1 MRLRAA
7 VAALLIVA
15 LAATAMGQDEAQGPT
30 VSELVRESQRLADE
44 GDVDAAMRTL
54 LGALEIDPDA
64 PTVHAHMGY
73 LHELEGNTLRAL
85 ASYGRLLELR
95 PDDEYGRSRI
105 THLFFGGEFPRW
117 LRLSLLQFSPV
128 SFVTDQ
134 CRVRP
139 GEGLDELSRRIAYT
153 NGVIF
158 PEGMDGRSGPVE
170 KQIPS
175 AGGQGVVGTAR
186 FNRVCYGFTAT
197 PEGEELQMTA
207 MTHYPSA
214 LLSERGADYS
224 GLAGRL
230 THILLR
236 VHCYS
241 RSCWGL
247 PQAVEDDVVRLWM
260 CETGPT
266 GAEQYEDDIFV
277 YDVGRDRAPV
287 EWLREIAHEWGHFAL
302 PRMGRF
308 TAPEPYANGVLGEAL
323 LLGLL
328 AEEAGLVVGEPWP
341 SEKAQAAIDGLWG
354 NGDVELASYLADMRQ
369 RTLDLWLREGSN
381 SELAAG
387 LGGDAFHYLVGAMLW
402 VEAAHGHAMLRSTL
416 LAAPGESPAD
426 FYYGYRQAVK
436 EAASQGPITID
447 AGALNVCTSQLS
459 EPPVEG
465 ALRRGDVQLAAGDRA
480 EYPVYLLDGPA
491 SVRIEPGLRELRL
504 ALYVDGIG
512 PLPAEG
518 GEPVSLGQREQGW
531 HTLTLEAP
539 DGSPPVALRSIV
551 IDTGESEAPAPG
563 L

>member
-1 MRLRAA
+1 MRLRGTVAA
-7 VAALLIVA
+7 VLTVA
-15 LAATAMGQDEAQGPT
+15 LVTTAAAQEEAQGPT
-30 VSELVRESQRLADE
+30 ASELVRESQHLADE
-44 GDVDAAMRTL
+44 GDVDAAMGKL
-54 LGALEIDPDA
+54 LQALEIDPEA

-73 LHELEGNTLRAL
+73 LHELEGNTLKAL

-105 THLFFGGEFPRW
+105 THLFFGEQFPRR

-134 CRVRP
+134 CRVRV
-139 GEGLDELSRRIAYT
+139 GEGVDELNRRIANT
-153 NGVIF
+153 NAVIF
-158 PEGMDGRSGPVE
+158 PEGMDGCSGPVE
-170 KQIPS
+170 KEIPS
-175 AGGQGVVGTAR
+175 ASGQGVVGTAR

-197 PEGEELQMTA
+197 PEGEELHMTA

-224 GLAGRL
+224 ALAGRL

-260 CETGPT
+260 CESGPT
-266 GAEQYEDDIFV
+266 GAEQYEDDIFL

-287 EWLREIAHEWGHFAL
+287 EWLREIAHEWGHFSL

-308 TAPEPYANGVLGEAL
+308 TEPEPYANGVLGEAL

-328 AEEAGLVVGEPWP
+328 AEEAGLVVGERWP
-341 SEKAQAAIDGLWG
+341 SEKAQAAINGLWG
-354 NGDVELASYLADMRQ
+354 SGEVELASYLTDMRE
-369 RTLDLWLREGSN
+369 RTLDLWLEEGPK

-387 LGGDAFHYLVGAMLW
+387 LGEEAFHYLVGAMLW
-402 VEAAHGHAMLRSTL
+402 VEAAHGHALLRSTL

-426 FYYGYRQAVK
+426 FYNGYRQALR
-436 EAASQGPITID
+436 EAAGRGPITID
-447 AGALNVCTSQLS
+447 AGALNVSSSQLT
-459 EPPVEG
+459 ETPVEG
-465 ALRRGDVQLAAGDRA
+465 ALRREDVQLGPGDRA
-480 EYPVYLLDGPA
+480 DYPVYLLDGPA
-491 SVRIEPGLRELRL
+491 SVRVEPGLRDLRL
-504 ALYVDGIG
+504 KLYVDGIG
-512 PLPAEG
+512 PLPVEG
-518 GEPVSLGQREQGW
+518 GEPVSLGQREQDW
-531 HTLTLEAP
+531 HTLRLEAP
-539 DGSPPVALRSIV
+539 EDCPPVTLRSIV
-551 IDTGESEAPAPG
+551 IETGQPETPAPG